1 MLISNLQSPVSIKDF
16 FLSETAV
23 LLFSTL
29 AAIVPTML
37 YVGIIY
43 WVDRYEKEPW
53 WLLTAA
59 FLWGAVPGI
68 LIAFFFNTLLS
79 APLLLILGDEL
90 GMAVAPSLIGPPV
103 EESVKGLALV
113 AIFIFWRSEIDSPLD
128 GIIYGAIVGMGFA
141 MVENV
146 FYFVE
151 TYSQGGIEAW
161 GANVVLRAVVF
172 GLNHALFS
180 SFTGLGI
187 ATARL
192 TTKQG
197 LKLLLPV
204 LGWGTAVFLHFLH
217 NFTVTL
223 GDLFIFVALLFD
235 WGGVWLVLVIIL
247 GAVLQERRWLR
258 QYLAEE
264 VALGTLTANQFLR
277 ASSGRK
283 RTAYLVNTLLERG
296 YRANRQAAY
305 FFLQCS
311 HLAYTKHHW
320 KLFQDEKS
328 AQEILKLRREI
339 QRLASEF
346 YLTR

>member
-1 MLISNLQSPVSIKDF
+1 M
-16 FLSETAV
+16 SETAV
-23 LLFSTL
+23 LLLSIF
-29 AAIVPTML
+29 AAIVPTVL
-37 YVGIIY
+37 YVGLIY

-53 WLLTAA
+53 WLLVAA

-90 GMAVAPSLIGPPV
+90 GMAAAPSLIGPPV

-113 AIFIFWRSEIDSPLD
+113 AIFLFWRNEIDSPLD
-128 GIIYGAIVGMGFA
+128 GIIYGAMVGMGFA

-151 TYSQGGIEAW
+151 TYSQGGLEAW

-180 SFTGLGI
+180 SFAGLGI
-187 ATARL
+187 ALARL
-192 TTKQG
+192 SPNQG
-197 LKLLLPV
+197 VKLILPM
-204 LGWGTAVFLHFLH
+204 LGWATAVFLHFLH

-223 GDLFIFVALLFD
+223 GDFFILVALLFD
-235 WGGVWLVLVIIL
+235 WGGVFLVLVIIL
-247 GAVLQERRWLR
+247 WAVLQERRWLR

-264 VALGTLTANQFLR
+264 VALGTLTANQFLS

-283 RTAYLVNTLLERG
+283 RTAYLMKTMLERG
-296 YRANRQAAY
+296 YRANRQAAN

-320 KLFQDEKS
+320 KLFQDDKS
-328 AQEILKLRREI
+328 AQEIFKLRQEI
-339 QRLASEF
+339 NTLATQ
-346 YLTR
+346 LRQ

>member
-1 MLISNLQSPVSIKDF
+1 M
-16 FLSETAV
+16 SETAV
-23 LLFSTL
+23 LLLSIL
-29 AAIVPTML
+29 AAIVPTVL
-37 YVGIIY
+37 YVGVIY

-53 WLLTAA
+53 WLLAAA
-59 FLWGAVPGI
+59 FFWGAVPGI

-79 APLLLILGDEL
+79 APLLLILGNEL
-90 GMAVAPSLIGPPV
+90 GMAAAPSLIGPPV
-103 EESVKGLALV
+103 EESIKGLALV

-146 FYFVE
+146 FYFVD

-180 SFTGLGI
+180 SFAGLGI
-187 ATARL
+187 AAARL
-192 TTKQG
+192 TTNRN
-197 LKLLLPV
+197 LKLVLPV
-204 LGWGTAVFLHFLH
+204 LGWATAVFLHFLH

-223 GDLFIFVALLFD
+223 GDFFIFVALLFD
-235 WGGVWLVLVIIL
+235 WGGVFLVLVIIL
-247 GAVLQERRWLR
+247 GTVLQERRWLR

-277 ASSGRK
+277 ASSGRQ
-283 RTAYLVNTLLERG
+283 RTAYLIKTFVEHG
-296 YRANRQAAY
+296 YRANRQAAR

-320 KLFQDEKS
+320 KLFQDDRS
-328 AQEILKLRREI
+328 AQVIATLRQEIAALAAQLR
-339 QRLASEF
+339 
-346 YLTR
+346 

>member
-1 MLISNLQSPVSIKDF
+1 M
-16 FLSETAV
+16 SETAV
-23 LLFSTL
+23 LLLSIL
-29 AAIVPTML
+29 AASVPTVL
-37 YVGIIY
+37 YVGVIY

-53 WLLTAA
+53 WLLASA

-79 APLLLILGDEL
+79 APLLLILGNDL
-90 GMAVAPSLIGPPV
+90 GMAAAPSLIGPPV

-113 AIFIFWRSEIDSPLD
+113 AIFIFWRNEIDSPLD

-151 TYSQGGIEAW
+151 TFNQGGMEAW
-161 GANVVLRAVVF
+161 GVNVVLRAVLF

-187 ATARL
+187 AIARQS
-192 TTKQG
+192 TNRGVQIV
-197 LKLLLPV
+197 LPV
-204 LGWGTAVFLHFLH
+204 LGWATAVFLHFLH

-223 GDLFIFVALLFD
+223 GDLFIFLALLFD
-235 WGGVWLVLVIIL
+235 WGGVWLVLMIIL
-247 GAVLQERRWLR
+247 WAVLQERRWLR
-258 QYLAEE
+258 HYLAEE
-264 VALGTLTANQFLR
+264 VALGTLTTNEFLR

-283 RTAYLVNTLLERG
+283 RTAYLMKTLLERG
-296 YRANRQAAY
+296 YRANRQAAR

-320 KLFQDEKS
+320 KLFQDEPS
-328 AQEILKLRREI
+328 AQKIVSLRQEIYA
-339 QRLASEF
+339 LAHH
-346 YLTR
+346 LHP

>member
-1 MLISNLQSPVSIKDF
+1 MSDLAILLLSI
-16 FLSETAV
+16 
-23 LLFSTL
+23 L
-29 AAIVPTML
+29 AAAVPTLL

-53 WLLTAA
+53 WLLVAA

-68 LIAFFFNTLLS
+68 LIALFFNRLLS
-79 APLLLILGDEL
+79 APLLALLGSDL
-90 GMAVAPSLIGPPV
+90 GMATAPWLIGPPV
-103 EESVKGLALV
+103 EESIKGIALL

-146 FYFVE
+146 FYFVD
-151 TYSQGGIEAW
+151 TFNQGGVEAW
-161 GANVVLRAVVF
+161 GVNIVLRALVF

-180 SFTGLGI
+180 SFAGLSI
-187 ATARL
+187 AIARL
-192 TTKQG
+192 STNRQIQIG
-197 LKLLLPV
+197 LPI
-204 LGWGTAVFLHFLH
+204 LGWATAVFLHFLH

-223 GDLFIFVALLFD
+223 GNVFILLALLFD
-235 WGGVWLVLVIIL
+235 WGGVVLILAIIL
-247 GAVLQERRWLR
+247 WAVLQERRWLR

-264 VALGTLTANQFLR
+264 VALGTLTSHQFLR

-283 RTAYLVNTLLERG
+283 RTYYLIQTFLEQG
-296 YRANRQAAY
+296 VRANRRAAH

-311 HLAYTKHHW
+311 QLAYAKHHW

-328 AQEILKLRREI
+328 AQEIAMLRQEI
-339 QRLASEF
+339 VALGSHMR
-346 YLTR
+346 

>member
-1 MLISNLQSPVSIKDF
+1 M
-16 FLSETAV
+16 SETAV
-23 LLFSTL
+23 LPFSIL
-29 AAIVPTML
+29 AAMVPTML
-37 YVGIIY
+37 YVGVVY

-53 WLLTAA
+53 WLLAAA

-68 LIAFFFNTLLS
+68 LIAFVFNSLLS
-79 APLLLILGDEL
+79 VPLLLVLGNDL
-90 GMAVAPSLIGPPV
+90 GIAAAPSLIGPPV
-103 EESVKGLALV
+103 EETVKGVALV

-146 FYFVE
+146 YYFVE
-151 TYSQGGIEAW
+151 TFNQGGIEAW
-161 GANVVLRAVVF
+161 GVNIILRAVIF

-187 ATARL
+187 AIARL
-192 TTKQG
+192 STNP
-197 LKLLLPV
+197 LVRFVAPI
-204 LGWGTAVFLHFLH
+204 LGWATAVFLHFLH

-223 GDLFIFVALLFD
+223 GEMFIFVALLLD
-235 WGGVWLVLVIIL
+235 WGGILLVLAIMVW
-247 GAVLQERRWLR
+247 AVLQERRWLR
-258 QYLAEE
+258 SYLAEE
-264 VALGTLTANQFLR
+264 VALGTLTLNQFTA

-283 RTAYLVNTLLERG
+283 RFAFLLDILLSNG
-296 YRANRQAAY
+296 FRANRRAAR

-328 AQEILKLRREI
+328 AKEIATLRQEIYRLGGQLR
-339 QRLASEF
+339 
-346 YLTR
+346 

>member
-1 MLISNLQSPVSIKDF
+1 M
-16 FLSETAV
+16 SETAV
-23 LLFSTL
+23 LPLSIL
-29 AAIVPTML
+29 AAMLPTML

-68 LIAFFFNTLLS
+68 FIAYVFNTLLS
-79 APLLLILGDEL
+79 APLLLLLGNNL
-90 GMAVAPSLIGPPV
+90 GSTVAPSLIGPPV
-103 EESVKGLALV
+103 EETVKAIALV

-128 GIIYGAIVGMGFA
+128 GIIYGAMVGMGFA

-146 FYFVE
+146 YYFVE
-151 TYSQGGIEAW
+151 TFNQGGLEAW
-161 GANVVLRAVVF
+161 GVNIVLRAVVF

-187 ATARL
+187 ASSRL
-192 TTKQG
+192 ATNKSMQIG
-197 LKLLLPV
+197 LPI

-217 NFTVTL
+217 NFTITL
-223 GDLFIFVALLFD
+223 GDGYILLALLFD
-235 WGGVWLVLVIIL
+235 WGGVGLVLAIIVWVL
-247 GAVLQERRWLR
+247 LQERRWLR
-258 QYLAEE
+258 RYLAQE
-264 VALGTLTANQFLR
+264 VAHGTLTLSQFTA

-283 RTAYLVNTLLERG
+283 RFLFLLNTLLG
-296 YRANRQAAY
+296 QGFRANRRAAR

-320 KLFQDEKS
+320 RLFQDEAS
-328 AQEILKLRREI
+328 AEKIVALRQDIYTLGNQLRH
-339 QRLASEF
+339 
-346 YLTR
+346 